1 MSGDSCPAD
10 LRYDCTKILLAA
22 VSSKELVMVSFT
34 LVVYD
39 HAITFAQEVYG
50 RFHDLPFTH

>member
-1 MSGDSCPAD
+1 MSGNSCPED
-10 LRYDCTKILLAA
+10 ILYDCTQILLAE

-39 HAITFAQEVYG
+39 HAITFGQEVHG
-50 RFHDLPFTH
+50 RLHD